1 MSDSSSR
8 PEVRVSDKRIRHDAG
23 EQPEVVA
30 EIVSEETIEEAQAA
44 HDYLED
50 LQRLQAEFDNYRRR
64 MMHQQTQV
72 TERASARLIERLLP
86 VLDNFERALTHDE
99 GDGGMELVYKDLL
112 SALQSEGLEVIAS
125 EGERFD
131 PHLHEAVE
139 SHEED
144 SVTDPT
150 VTKVYRTGYRLKGN
164 VLRPA
169 MVVVARPVEASAES
183 AE

>member
-8 PEVRVSDKRIRHDAG
+8 PEVRVSDKRIRHDDV

-30 EIVSEETIEEAQAA
+30 EIVPEESAEEAEAA
-44 HDYLED
+44 HNYLED

-64 MMHQQTQV
+64 MMQQQTHV

-86 VLDNFERALTHDE
+86 VLDNFERALAHDD

-112 SALQSEGLEVIAS
+112 AALQSEGLEMIAS

-139 SHEED
+139 SHEEE
-144 SVTDPT
+144 SGAEPT

-169 MVVVARPVEASAES
+169 MVVVARPAE
-183 AE
+183 EKPE

>member
-8 PEVRVSDKRIRHDAG
+8 PEVRVSDKRIRHDEG

-30 EIVSEETIEEAQAA
+30 EILAEESAEEEEAA
-44 HDYLED
+44 HNYLED

-64 MMHQQTQV
+64 MMQQQTQV

-86 VLDNFERALTHDE
+86 VLDNFERALAHEE

-125 EGERFD
+125 QWERFD
-131 PHLHEAVE
+131 PYLHEAVE
-139 SHEED
+139 SHEDE
-144 SVTDPT
+144 SVAEPT

-169 MVVVARPVEASAES
+169 MVVVARPVESTPE
-183 AE
+183 